1 MNYFGTSFDN
11 AYQGMQWFN
20 EAPSIQNSLLNV
32 ASWYPNLEKNFV
44 GFYFNTEN
52 KKRFFCKEKMF

>member
-1 MNYFGTSFDN
+1 MQLWNSNNELFGTSFDN

-20 EAPSIQNSLLNV
+20 EAPSRQNSLLNV

-44 GFYFNTEN
+44 GFYFI
-52 KKRFFCKEKMF
+52 